1 MINAAIVG
9 IGNWGKVLVSSVQN
23 NSSVTFTKGVT
34 RTKSKAVE
42 FCATNDIEI
51 VDDYDT
57 LLADPSIDA
66 IVLATPHTQHAGQI
80 VAAAEA
86 GKHVFAEKP
95 YTLSKSDAE
104 VALAAVKK
112 AGVKTAVGLNR
123 RFAPNFQKIK
133 AMIQDGT
140 LGEPIQIEGHFS
152 ANLALKDAWRSDP
165 SESPAGGMTSLGI
178 HIVDAFISMFGPIS
192 EVRAYSKSLVT
203 SYDIDDTTRI
213 LFEFENGRT
222 GYFGSVTGTSTLTYL
237 RAFGTGG
244 WASVNNAN
252 ELSFAPIGGQPE
264 TEYWDGYAHPALK
277 TIGAG
282 LDAFA
287 ADIEGGAPFPVSPNQ
302 ILHGVAVLDA
312 IFRSINSG
320 KVEVPKS

>member
-9 IGNWGKVLVSSVQN
+9 IGSWGRLLVTSAKDSERIK
-23 NSSVTFTKGVT
+23 FTHGVT
-34 RTKSKAVE
+34 RTVSKAEE
-42 FCATNDIEI
+42 FCAKHGIDLG
-51 VDDYDT
+51 DDFDNV
-57 LLADPSIDA
+57 LADPGIDA
-66 IVLATPHTQHAGQI
+66 IVLATPHTQHVDQI
-80 VAAAEA
+80 IAAAEA

-95 YTLSKSDAE
+95 YTLSKADTE
-104 VALAAVKK
+104 RALAAVET

-123 RFAPNFQKIK
+123 RFAPNFQKLK
-133 AMIQDGT
+133 SMINDSI

-152 ANLALKDAWRSDP
+152 ANLVLEDAWRSNP
-165 SESPAGGMTSLGI
+165 AESPAGGMTSLGI
-178 HIVDAFISMFGPIS
+178 HIVDAYISMFGPIS

-203 SYDIDDTTRI
+203 SYDIDDTTRV

-222 GYFGSVTGTSTLTYL
+222 GYFGSVTGTSTITYV

-244 WASVNNAN
+244 WASVNNAD
-252 ELSFAPIGGQPE
+252 ELTFAPLGGQPD
-264 TEYWDGYAHPALK
+264 TERWEGYGYPALK

-287 ADIEGGAPFPVSPNQ
+287 ADIEGGDPFPVDHDQ

-312 IFRSINSG
+312 IFRSIESG
-320 KVEVPKS
+320 EAEKP

>member
-9 IGNWGKVLVSSVQN
+9 IGNWGQLLVSSVQN

-95 YTLSKSDAE
+95 YTLSKSDTE
-104 VALAAVKK
+104 LALAAVKK

-123 RFAPNFQKIK
+123 RFAPNFQKLK
-133 AMIQDGT
+133 TMIQDGT
-140 LGEPIQIEGHFS
+140 LGSPIQIEGHFS

-165 SESPAGGMTSLGI
+165 TESPAGGMTSLGI

-244 WASVNNAN
+244 WAAVNNAN
-252 ELSFAPIGGQPE
+252 ELTFAPLGGQPE

-282 LDAFA
+282 LEAFA
-287 ADIEGGAPFPVSPNQ
+287 ADIEGGSSFPVSPNQ

-320 KVEVPKS
+320 KVEVP

>member
-9 IGNWGKVLVSSVQN
+9 IGNWGQLLVTSVR
-23 NSSVTFTKGVT
+23 NSESIKFTKGST
-34 RTKSKAVE
+34 RTKSKAAE
-42 FCATNDIEI
+42 FCNTNGIEL
-51 VDDYDT
+51 VDDYDG

-66 IVLATPHTQHAGQI
+66 IVLATPHTQHVSQVI
-80 VAAAEA
+80 AAAEA

-95 YTLSKSDAE
+95 YTLSKSDTE
-104 VALAAVKK
+104 TALMAVKK

-123 RFAPNFQKIK
+123 RFAPNFQKLK
-133 AMIQDGT
+133 TMIQDGT
-140 LGEPIQIEGHFS
+140 LGAPIQIEGHFS

-178 HIVDAFISMFGPIS
+178 HIVDAFINMFGPVS

-203 SYDIDDTTRI
+203 SYNIDDTTRI
-213 LFEFENGRT
+213 LFEFANGRT

-237 RAFGTGG
+237 RVFGTGG

-252 ELSFAPIGGQPE
+252 ELTFAPLGGQPE
-264 TEYWDGYAHPALK
+264 TENWDGYLHPALK

-282 LDAFA
+282 LEAFA
-287 ADIEGGAPFPVSPNQ
+287 ADIEGGASFLVSPDQ

-312 IFRSINSG
+312 IFRSIDSG
-320 KVEVPKS
+320 NAEVP